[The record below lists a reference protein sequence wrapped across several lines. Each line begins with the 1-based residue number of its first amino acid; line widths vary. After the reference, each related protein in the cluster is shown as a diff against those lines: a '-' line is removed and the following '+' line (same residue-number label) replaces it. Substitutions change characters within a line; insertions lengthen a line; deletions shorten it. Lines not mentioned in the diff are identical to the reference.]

1 MTSSIRVGLA
11 AFALAFTAQAAS
23 AQDMATAKSSG
34 DFAATKAKL
43 VEVVKAKGFAVVA
56 EVDHAAAAKANGLE
70 LRPTHLVI
78 FGNPRGGTPLM
89 GCNQTVGLDLPL
101 KALVW
106 QAADGAVNVTV
117 NLPKL
122 IADRHKLGDCAAGPL
137 ANAGKALEGIVA
149 EATKP

>member
-1 MTSSIRVGLA
+1 MRLAGLVAGILAISSFA
-11 AFALAFTAQAAS
+11 AA
-23 AQDMATAKSSG
+23 AQDMTTARSSG
-34 DFAATKAKL
+34 DFAATKTKL
-43 VEVVKAKGFAVVA
+43 VEVVKAKGFVVVA

-89 GCNQTVGLDLPL
+89 GCNQTVGIDLPL

-117 NLPKL
+117 NTPKL
-122 IADRHKLGDCAAGPL
+122 IADRHKLGDCGAAPLGAAG
-137 ANAGKALEGIVA
+137 NALQAIVS